1 MEEEEEGGLEEELEA
16 ARAIYGAEAVAAA
29 AAPGPSGAARVKV
42 RVRPRAGRV
51 EFVRATLA
59 LEFPGGGEYPLERGP
74 ALALEAVQGL
84 GDERTA
90 EALRVLAAAAEDY
103 RGLPQL
109 LVLVAALEEFLDAEN
124 RPHGACPLCMEPFA
138 APARPCVRLSG
149 CYHAYCRD
157 CFFAWAKWRA
167 AEIEKNNR
175 ATAEE
180 RKVALSSLPTAL
192 HCPVCRLEIAEAE
205 TRPPEGWRKWR
216 PPAEAEAPAQLP
228 ALPADV
234 RREAMKLQRKFKKVL
249 ERQRAKGGLIV
260 GDGEEEGAGS
270 GGIRV
275 LRTQLDNTTLVAEA
289 TEEEPAAEPRRETAR
304 GRGRGRGP
312 RGRGRGRGRGGRG
325 GRGRG
330 RGGGGNGRGGGG
342 NGRGR
347 GGNGRNSS
355 SQRARAYAAG
365 H

>member
-1 MEEEEEGGLEEELEA
+1 MEVEEAEEADGGLEEELEA

-29 AAPGPSGAARVKV
+29 AAPGPAGAARVAV
-42 RVRPRAGRV
+42 RVRPRPSGGGV

-138 APARPCVRLSG
+138 TPARPCVRLSG

-205 TRPPEGWRKWR
+205 TRPPEGWR
-216 PPAEAEAPAQLP
+216 PPAEAGAPAQ
-228 ALPADV
+228 LPADV

-249 ERQRAKGGLIV
+249 ERQRAKGGLLV

-270 GGIRV
+270 GEIRI

-289 TEEEPAAEPRRETAR
+289 KEGEPAR

-325 GRGRG
+325 GRGRA
-330 RGGGGNGRGGGG
+330 RGGGG

-355 SQRARAYAAG
+355 QRARADAAG